1 MVSCSSTIIKSLTMR
16 QSQKWLKH
24 VEQQNPTDGL
34 KEEKATPRP
43 YQDYSTHEYGI
54 PPTRSGA

>member
-1 MVSCSSTIIKSLTMR
+1 MR